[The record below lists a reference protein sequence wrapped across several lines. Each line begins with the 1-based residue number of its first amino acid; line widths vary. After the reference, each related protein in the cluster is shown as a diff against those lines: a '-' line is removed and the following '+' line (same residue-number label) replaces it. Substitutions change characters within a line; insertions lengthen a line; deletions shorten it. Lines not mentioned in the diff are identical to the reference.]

1 MNNSMPRKVT
11 DDLMTLL
18 FEIHNKLFKFNE
30 IGKGDVFPQSHIKTI
45 FYLHHK
51 KSVSITDIAKCID
64 VSKSNMTPIIDKLI
78 EEGFVER
85 FNDPKDRR
93 KINVQLTDK
102 GENFIKEKLDD
113 LKCILANK
121 ISILEN
127 DELENLGELIKEMK
141 NIIEKLK

>member
-1 MNNSMPRKVT
+1 MSNSIPREIT

-51 KSVSITDIAKCID
+51 KSVSISDIAKCID
-64 VSKSNMTPIIDKLI
+64 ISKPNMTPIIDKLI

-102 GENFIKEKLDD
+102 GENFIKEKLNDF
-113 LKCILANK
+113 KWTLANK
-121 ISILEN
+121 ISTLESH
-127 DELENLGELIKEMK
+127 DLEDLGQIIKDMK
-141 NIIEKLK
+141 NIISKLK

>member
-1 MNNSMPRKVT
+1 MSNSMSKEIT

-30 IGKGDVFPQSHIKTI
+30 IGRGDIFPPSHIKTI

-51 KSVSITDIAKCID
+51 KSVSISDIAKCLDI
-64 VSKSNMTPIIDKLI
+64 SKSNMTPIIDKLI

-85 FNDPKDRR
+85 FNDPNDRR

-102 GENFIKEKLDD
+102 GENFIKEKLNDF
-113 LKCILANK
+113 KCVLANK
-121 ISILEN
+121 ISTLESH
-127 DELENLGELIKEMK
+127 DLENLGELIKDMK
-141 NIIEKLK
+141 NIIIKLK